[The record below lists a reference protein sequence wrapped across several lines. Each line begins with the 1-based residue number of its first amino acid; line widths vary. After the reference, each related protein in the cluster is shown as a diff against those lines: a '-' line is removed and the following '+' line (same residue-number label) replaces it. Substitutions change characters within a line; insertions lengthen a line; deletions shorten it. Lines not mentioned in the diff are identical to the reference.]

1 MSYSIIAKSRF
12 RVDKVGHILQS
23 PNASDVI
30 CTNTEEGNGNC
41 RENWA
46 KFERVVAT
54 KVQAD
59 TRKQHLAQK
68 VNFELYDTYR

>member
-1 MSYSIIAKSRF
+1 MTKGSFLPFGNVSYGIIAKSRF

-30 CTNTEEGNGNC
+30 CTNTEECNGNC

-54 KVQAD
+54 KFG
-59 TRKQHLAQK
+59 LI
-68 VNFELYDTYR
+68 